1 MSLQKDLFRICPYGN
16 IQTFSEVK
24 RTVNSHIPSQGFDNY
39 QDPVT
44 FALCTTFCFSLL
56 QHFRSNCRPYVIS
69 PVHENVSTYSSKNTR
84 HFLHNCNAI
93 FIPDKRINCSCYYL
107 ITQPKSNLSKRHQKH
122 TTQNAY
128 KIYVWNLLVWL
139 LSLWYQ
145 SSSPALVIFLSAYL
159 QQLGQFS
166 CEMWIFLLP
175 VVSFNLFLSLPYF
188 L

>member
-1 MSLQKDLFRICPYGN
+1 MEIFRHSPRWREQWTPIFHHKDSTIIKIL
-16 IQTFSEVK
+16 
-24 RTVNSHIPSQGFDNY
+24 SHLLYVPHSVF
-39 QDPVT
+39 
-44 FALCTTFCFSLL
+44 LCFSILDQIADL
-56 QHFRSNCRPYVIS
+56 MSFHPYMRMSQHTALKILDISYITVMPFLYPIKESTVLVI
-69 PVHENVSTYSSKNTR
+69 
-84 HFLHNCNAI
+84 
-93 FIPDKRINCSCYYL
+93 